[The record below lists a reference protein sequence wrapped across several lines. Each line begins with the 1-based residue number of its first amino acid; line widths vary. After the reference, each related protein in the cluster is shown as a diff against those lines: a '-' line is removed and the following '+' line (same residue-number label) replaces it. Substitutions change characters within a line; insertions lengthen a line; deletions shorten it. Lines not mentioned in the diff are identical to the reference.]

1 MGPMSA
7 SKAWICCP
15 LDLKATSRIKH
26 ETGIVSDAMSMQL
39 AHPAQNVPGEEPN
52 PQPHN
57 PSRLSVIFQPALPC
71 ALPAPRTRHLPPGGL
86 ASLLTQTVLI
96 THSEPCFPLCGQ
108 KQLHNCS
115 NPATEGWVGKEVY
128 VWGRRNLL
136 LLFPISLGS
145 SLPLC
150 THALLSGCPSKPST
164 CFLRLHSK
172 WAEDFISPESNSKGK
187 KQKWPVPWVT

>member
-1 MGPMSA
+1 MSA

-15 LDLKATSRIKH
+15 LDLKATSRVKR
-26 ETGIVSDAMSMQL
+26 ETGIVSDAMYMQP
-39 AHPAQNVPGEEPN
+39 AHTAQNVPGEESN

-57 PSRLSVIFQPALPC
+57 PSRLSMIFLPALPC
-71 ALPAPRTRHLPPGGL
+71 ALPAPPPAAYLPEDWLPF
-86 ASLLTQTVLI
+86 SRRECENVLV
-96 THSEPCFPLCGQ
+96 THSESCFPPCGQ

-115 NPATEGWVGKEVY
+115 HPATEGWAGKEVY

-145 SLPLC
+145 SLPLR

-164 CFLRLHSK
+164 CFLQLHSK
-172 WAEDFISPESNSKGK
+172 WAEDVILPESNSKGK